1 MKCPYCL
8 SEVDEEA
15 VACKFCTKD
24 LYLFKPLMKKVDELE
39 RQIEEIPNRD
49 AYERRIAELEE
60 MLSERESEIVKD
72 PNVIGLLLKNIGLYL
87 IVPLVLLLMAHALII
102 VVYDTKEIY
111 LRIVSIIIPLPFGY
125 FLFKT
130 RKRAIFP
137 WFMGVTFLAISS
149 VIGMSG
155 ITSLVDK
162 TPVFPQNAFEWR
174 EVIQYSA
181 SIAFSFLTGM
191 LLGGMAYFAQQS
203 KRRTIPINPLLKAIA
218 AGLTD
223 GKMSPANIEK
233 VMKRLQGFFGT
244 AVALATT
251 AISIYTGFKGI
262 IGS

>member
-24 LYLFKPLMKKVDELE
+24 LYLFKPLIKKVAELE
-39 RQIEEIPNRD
+39 RQMEDIPNRE
-49 AYERRIAELEE
+49 AYEQRIAELEE
-60 MLSERESEIVKD
+60 MLSEREDEISKD
-72 PNVIGLLLKNIGLYL
+72 PHILSALFKNIGVYL
-87 IVPLVLLLMAHALII
+87 IIPLVLLLLAHALII

-111 LRIVSIIIPLPFGY
+111 LRIISMIIPLPFGY
-125 FLFKT
+125 FLFKGQ
-130 RKRAIFP
+130 KRAIFP
-137 WFMGVTFLAISS
+137 WFLGVTFLAITS
-149 VIGMSG
+149 VIGMSW
-155 ITSLVDK
+155 ITSLVDR

-181 SIAFSFLTGM
+181 SIAFSFLTGI
-191 LLGGMAYFAQQS
+191 LLGSMAYFAKQS
-203 KRRTIPINPLLKAIA
+203 RRRAAPINPLLKAIA
-218 AGLTD
+218 SGLTD

-251 AISIYTGFKGI
+251 AISIYTGLKGI

>member
-39 RQIEEIPNRD
+39 RQIEEIPNHD

-60 MLSERESEIVKD
+60 MLNERESEIVKD

-251 AISIYTGFKGI
+251 AISIYTGLKGI

>member
-60 MLSERESEIVKD
+60 MLSERENEIVKD

>member
-39 RQIEEIPNRD
+39 RKIEEIPNRE
-49 AYERRIAELEE
+49 AYELRISELEE
-60 MLSERESEIVKD
+60 MLNERENEGAKNPDEIKT
-72 PNVIGLLLKNIGLYL
+72 LLKNIGIYL
-87 IVPLVLLLMAHALII
+87 VIPLILLLVAHALII
-102 VVYDTKEIY
+102 VVYDTKEVY
-111 LRIVSIIIPLPFGY
+111 LRVISMILPLPFGY
-125 FLFKT
+125 YLFKSQ
-130 RKRAIFP
+130 KHPVFP
-137 WFMGVTFLAISS
+137 WFIGVTFLAIAS

-155 ITSLVDK
+155 ITSLIDN
-162 TPVFPQNAFEWR
+162 TPILPQNAFEWK
-174 EVIQYSA
+174 EVLEYSA

-191 LLGGMAYFAQQS
+191 LIGSMAYIAAQS
-203 KRRTIPINPLLKAIA
+203 KRRAGSVNPLLKAVIS
-218 AGLTD
+218 GLSD

-244 AVALATT
+244 AVALTTT
-251 AISIYTGFKGI
+251 AISIYTGLKGI